1 MKYDFTT
8 ILHRQGQDAVA
19 LDGLGTRPG
28 FSPDPPKEGF
38 DVIPMWIADMNFPVL
53 QIGRASCRERV

>member
-28 FSPDPPKEGF
+28 FSPEPPKEGF
-38 DVIPMWIADMNFPVL
+38 DVIPM
-53 QIGRASCRERV
+53 